1 MNYRQRWTKF
11 IQYSYLSN
19 RPFMHFFSFSE
30 NTIKCTPFFGFNSI
44 VEEKMHIVFLFKLQ
58 FITINN
64 SRTFWDLD
72 KAWRGMRI
80 YPQLLIKK
88 ILIYFWYFLNDFA
101 ILRPWWCI
109 LYTRTSHAFKY
120 YISYYSINLFKKRR
134 YKIYKIK

>member
-11 IQYSYLSN
+11 IQFSYLSN

-72 KAWRGMRI
+72 KAWRGM
-80 YPQLLIKK
+80 LIISNFWLKK
-88 ILIYFWYFLNDFA
+88 YWFIFGISWMTSPFLD
-101 ILRPWWCI
+101 PGDV
-109 LYTRTSHAFKY
+109 Y
-120 YISYYSINLFKKRR
+120 YIHVQAMLLNTIFL
-134 YKIYKIK
+134 IIP

>member
-1 MNYRQRWTKF
+1 MRNMNYRQRWTKF
-11 IQYSYLSN
+11 IQFSYLSN

-44 VEEKMHIVFLFKLQ
+44 VEEKMHIVFPFKLQ

-80 YPQLLIKK
+80 YPQLLIEK

-109 LYTRTSHAFKY
+109 LYTRTGHAFILY
-120 YISYYSINLFKKRR
+120 FLLFHKF
-134 YKIYKIK
+134 I